1 MTSPTSPVRISMG
14 AGGGAAPMVLMSSIR
29 VSLISFSPLN
39 VSSQPLTR
47 THCPSLNG
55 GHSPERR

>member
-1 MTSPTSPVRISMG
+1 MG
-14 AGGGAAPMVLMSSIR
+14 AGGGAAPIVLMSSMR